1 MADPFK
7 PQSSQQLIREA
18 KLGLSVVA
26 LLFATLI
33 YVGTLRI
40 TGQTP
45 PFSVS
50 QMVGFQS
57 TKTVRHSP
65 IETLTGSETINPS
78 KTFLPGKGI
87 SPSSN
92 EVIGKN
98 IEPPRVG
105 QLFPPRA
112 TRAPRAASTRPNFQ
126 IKAQPTPKAST
137 PNDVQPANLKS
148 NGGMFVP
155 LETKISAINP
165 NVSKIKPNPLGSAKK
180 TGRVFHAQFESNLS
194 QFENPREPT
203 PITPITSRNSSF
215 LHPSKQSTQQLTT
228 NYSPPT
234 EAHNQSKLILAPIQ
248 FTNVLP
254 RLPNDETL
262 KQKTSKPLTQSVN
275 ELKTPSN
282 FIPPDLKLSK
292 KLPRAEAQKNS
303 QTYKTKP
310 GDTYWSVSVETYEDG
325 RYFRALF
332 RHNQS
337 IHADYKLTSGLE
349 LKTPA
354 QHELERLWPNECPT
368 TSEANTSVENVTSVE
383 TIAYHVT
390 SKGETLFEI
399 ARQKLNQGS
408 RFVELYQLNLDSL
421 GEDTH
426 PDSSLPNGLKLI
438 LPK

>member
-45 PFSVS
+45 LFPVS

-57 TKTVRHSP
+57 TKTVQHSP
-65 IETLTGSETINPS
+65 IETLPGSEAINPG

-87 SPSSN
+87 SPSLD

-98 IEPPRVG
+98 IEPPRVSK
-105 QLFPPRA
+105 FFFPRA
-112 TRAPRAASTRPNFQ
+112 PKAASTRPNFQ
-126 IKAQPTPKAST
+126 IKSQPTPKPST
-137 PNDVQPANLKS
+137 PNDVQPANRKS
-148 NGGMFVP
+148 NGGIFDP
-155 LETKISAINP
+155 LEAKITALTP
-165 NVSKIKPNPLGSAKK
+165 DVSQIKSKALGSAGK
-180 TGRVFHAQFESNLS
+180 VFHAQFESNLTP
-194 QFENPREPT
+194 FENPREPT
-203 PITPITSRNSSF
+203 PITPIPPRNSSF
-215 LHPSKQSTQQLTT
+215 IHPSKQSTQQLAT
-228 NYSPPT
+228 NHYAPA
-234 EAHNQSKLILAPIQ
+234 EAHNQSKIILAPIQ
-248 FTNVLP
+248 FANVLP
-254 RLPNDETL
+254 RLSNDVTS
-262 KQKTSKPLTQSVN
+262 KQKTSKPSTQSVN
-275 ELKTPSN
+275 GLNTPSN
-282 FIPPDLKLSK
+282 FIPPDIKLLNQ
-292 KLPRAEAQKNS
+292 LPRGEAQKSS
-303 QTYKTKP
+303 QTYITKP
-310 GDTYWSVSVETYEDG
+310 GDTYWSVSVETYDDG

-337 IHADYKLTSGLE
+337 IHADYNLTAGLE

-354 QHELERLWPNECPT
+354 KSELEKLWPNECPT
-368 TSEANTSVENVTSVE
+368 ISEANTSVVNATSVE
-383 TIAYHVT
+383 PIAYHIT

-408 RFVELYQLNLDSL
+408 RFIELYQLNLNSL
-421 GEDTH
+421 GEDAH
-426 PDSSLPNGLKLI
+426 PDSPLPNGIKLI

>member
-45 PFSVS
+45 LFPVS
-50 QMVGFQS
+50 EMVEFQS

-87 SPSSN
+87 FPSSD

-98 IEPPRVG
+98 IEPPRVS
-105 QLFPPRA
+105 QFFPP
-112 TRAPRAASTRPNFQ
+112 RAPRAASTRPNFQ
-126 IKAQPTPKAST
+126 IKSPPPPKPST
-137 PNDVQPANLKS
+137 PNDVPPANRKS
-148 NGGMFVP
+148 NGGIFVP
-155 LETKISAINP
+155 LKTKINAINP
-165 NVSKIKPNPLGSAKK
+165 DVSQIKPKPLGSTKK
-180 TGRVFHAQFESNLS
+180 AGKVFHAQFESNLS

-203 PITPITSRNSSF
+203 PITPIPSRNSSC
-215 LHPSKQSTQQLTT
+215 LYPSKQSIQRLAT
-228 NYSPPT
+228 NHYPPT
-234 EAHNQSKLILAPIQ
+234 EAHNQSKLILAPVQ
-248 FTNVLP
+248 FANVLP
-254 RLPNDETL
+254 RLSNDVTS
-262 KQKTSKPLTQSVN
+262 KPKTSKPSTQSVN
-275 ELKTPSN
+275 GLNTPSN
-282 FIPPDLKLSK
+282 FIPPDLKLLNQ
-292 KLPRAEAQKNS
+292 LPRGEAQKSS

-337 IHADYKLTSGLE
+337 IHADYNLTAGLKL
-349 LKTPA
+349 KIPA
-354 QHELERLWPNECPT
+354 KSELEKLWPNECPT
-368 TSEANTSVENVTSVE
+368 TTEANTSVDNAISVE
-383 TIAYHVT
+383 PIAYHVT

-408 RFVELYQLNLDSL
+408 RFIELYQLNLNSL
-421 GEDTH
+421 GEDAH
-426 PDSSLPNGLKLI
+426 PDSPLPNGLKLI